1 VRRPLRWLLRLVG
14 IGAVLY
20 GAIAVYVWWVSRLD
34 ERRPVDAIVV
44 LGAAHYNGRPSEVL
58 RARLDHAGA
67 LYAEALAPV
76 VVVTGGM
83 AEGDRVSEATVS
95 QRYLVGRGL
104 PDSAVVVLPVGR
116 NSRES
121 IASAA
126 EWLQDRGLE
135 SILLVSDPFHMA
147 RLVAEARGR
156 DLVPWVSP
164 TRTSPISLRRREE
177 IQRIASEAL
186 KVPVVWFTRLF
197 AGPGHEPRAPA

>member
-1 VRRPLRWLLRLVG
+1 MRAPLRWSLRLVTL
-14 IGAVLY
+14 GAVLY
-20 GAIAVYVWWVSRLD
+20 GAIVFYVWWVSRLD
-34 ERRPVDAIVV
+34 ERRATDAIVV

-58 RARLDHAGA
+58 RARLDQAA
-67 LYAEALAPV
+67 DLYAASLAPV

-121 IASAA
+121 MASAA

-135 SILLVSDPFHMA
+135 SVLLVSDPFHMA
-147 RLVAEARGR
+147 RLVAEARGHR
-156 DLVPWVSP
+156 LVAWVSP
-164 TRTSPISLRRREE
+164 TRTSPISNRRGVEL
-177 IQRIASEAL
+177 QRIGAEGL
-186 KVPVVWFTRLF
+186 KVPIVWFSHLF
-197 AGPGHEPRAPA
+197 GGREAGPRTPG

>member
-1 VRRPLRWLLRLVG
+1 VKQPLRWLLRVVG
-14 IGAVLY
+14 LGAVLY
-20 GAIAVYVWWVSRLD
+20 GAIVVYVWWVSRLD

-44 LGAAHYNGRPSEVL
+44 LGAAHYNGRPSDVL
-58 RARLDHAGA
+58 RARLDHAGD
-67 LYAEALAPV
+67 LYAEGVAPV

-116 NSRES
+116 DSRAS
-121 IASAA
+121 MASAA

-147 RLVAEARGR
+147 RLVAEARGHA
-156 DLVPWVSP
+156 LVPWVSP

-177 IQRIASEAL
+177 LQRIASEAL
-186 KVPVVWFTRLF
+186 KLPVVWLTHLF
-197 AGPGHEPRAPA
+197 GGPEPGRRATA

>member
-1 VRRPLRWLLRLVG
+1 VRGLARGLVRLAAV
-14 IGAVLY
+14 GAVLY
-20 GAIAVYVWWVSRLD
+20 GAIVVYVWWVSRLD
-34 ERRPVDAIVV
+34 ERRAADAIVV

-58 RARLDHAGA
+58 RARLDQAA
-67 LYAEALAPV
+67 SLYAERLAPV

-121 IASAA
+121 VSSAA
-126 EWLQDRGLE
+126 EWLHDRGLE
-135 SILLVSDPFHMA
+135 SVLLVSDPFHMA
-147 RLVAEARGR
+147 RLVAEARGH

-164 TRTSPISLRRREE
+164 TRTSPISLEPGVE
-177 IQRIASEAL
+177 LQRIGSEAL
-186 KVPVVWFTRLF
+186 KVPVVWVTHFLGGAE
-197 AGPGHEPRAPA
+197 AGPSTRP